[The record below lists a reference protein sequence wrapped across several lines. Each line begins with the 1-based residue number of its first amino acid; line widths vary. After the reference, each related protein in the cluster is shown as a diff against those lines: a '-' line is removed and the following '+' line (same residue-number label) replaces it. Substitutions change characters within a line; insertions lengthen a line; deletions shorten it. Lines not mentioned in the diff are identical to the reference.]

1 MEKKFAI
8 INELK
13 EGSYV
18 LIDGIPCRVV
28 SYTKSKP
35 GKHGAAKIRIEALGL
50 VDERRRSIVNSS
62 DARVEVPII
71 EKRSAQVISLTED
84 KASVMDTENYETF
97 EMDIPAEFK
106 GKLTEGAQVLYWDL
120 GVKMIKGIK

>member
-1 MEKKFAI
+1 METKFII

-18 LIDGIPCRVV
+18 LIDGVPCRVV

-50 VDERRRSIVNSS
+50 IDERRRSIVNSS

-71 EKRSAQVISLTED
+71 EKRSAQVISLTAE
-84 KASVMDTENYETF
+84 KASVMDTESYETF
-97 EMDIPAEFK
+97 ELDIPAEFK

-120 GVKMIKGIK
+120 GAKIIKGIK